1 MHMKKRLVFI
11 TIMTFLWVT
20 GICLAGEAPHQVSV
34 FVLNRDIADF
44 KDYIITETALPI
56 RHMENIEE
64 AEIRPIKGIKSG
76 LIAYATCAAPGHVVR
91 IKLKYEDASKS
102 FFEDLLKRIKNKYGD
117 PDEYRGDPFRILIAW
132 KWSFTDKDGH
142 RISMTLQHNSQDA
155 DEKRGNAIKLTL
167 INLVEDDRR
176 CYNEKAL
183 DHREKLRQRDWK
195 VIDPGL
201 TGWDLYI
208 PR

>member
-1 MHMKKRLVFI
+1 MKNPLVFI
-11 TIMTFLWVT
+11 TILVSLWVT

-34 FVLNRDIADF
+34 FVLNRNIAEF

-64 AEIRPIKGIKSG
+64 VEIRPIKGIKSG

-91 IKLKYEDASKS
+91 IKMKYKDASKS

-132 KWSFTDKDGH
+132 KWSFSDKDGN

-155 DEKRGNAIKLTL
+155 DEKRGNAIKLTM
-167 INLVEDDRR
+167 INLVEEDQR
-176 CYNEKAL
+176 CYKEKAL
-183 DHREKLRQRDWK
+183 DHREKLRQRDWT
-195 VIDPGL
+195 VLDPGL
-201 TGWDLYI
+201 SGWDLYM